1 MRVFAS
7 EFQILIRSKLPIYTL
22 MTGLYENIYKLQN
35 EPSLTFLYRA
45 PKIKLTPLN
54 IASISGHYR
63 NTFNLDD
70 DNVRRMSALTKG
82 YPFAFQVLGY
92 YTFEAGG
99 DYNGAL
105 INYRQHLDEYVYDK
119 IWSELSLK
127 DREALN
133 ALINST
139 DGSVAEIREA
149 LNMKPNEFAP
159 YRERLIRKG
168 VVDGSTR
175 GYLSLTLP
183 MFDEYIRDH
192 FVEA

>member
-1 MRVFAS
+1 M
-7 EFQILIRSKLPIYTL
+7 
-22 MTGLYENIYKLQN
+22 
-35 EPSLTFLYRA
+35 
-45 PKIKLTPLN
+45 
-54 IASISGHYR
+54 
-63 NTFNLDD
+63 
-70 DNVRRMSALTKG
+70 
-82 YPFAFQVLGY
+82 LGY
-92 YTFEAGG
+92 YTFETGG
-99 DYNGAL
+99 DYNAAL

-127 DREALN
+127 DREVLN